1 MGRMFGNV
9 LACYLYYLVP
19 GHVSVRNITVFRPNS
34 CDSSYSTRC
43 TAKDKTKGFSM
54 ADEEDK
60 TVIVEKDR
68 SSSGPVVAI
77 IVLVVLILLV
87 LFGLPYLGGG
97 GGGAPTPV
105 ESPTPTTG
113 Q

>member
-9 LACYLYYLVP
+9 LAYHSYYPIP
-19 GHVSVRNITVFRPNS
+19 GHASVRNITVFRPNS

-43 TAKDKTKGFSM
+43 TAKDNTKGVSM
-54 ADEEDK
+54 ADQDDK

-97 GGGAPTPV
+97 GGGAPTQV
-105 ESPTPTTG
+105 ESPAPTTG